1 MNAFMQDVRYGLRM
15 LLKNPGSTAVV
26 VLSLALGIGANT
38 TIFSVVNSLLFRPP
52 AVDEPAR
59 LVDIWMHNVK
69 RTGFDGYF
77 PLNFPDFVYYRDHNS
92 VFSGLTAY
100 AGDGLTVVWSR
111 DGQGEALQGTMVSA
125 NYFSV
130 LGIRPELG
138 RTFLPEEDRPGAAPA
153 VVVSHAFWRRHLGA
167 DPTALSR
174 PIMLNGHACAVVGV
188 IPDSFNGVLIGA
200 TMDVWAPMSLQP
212 WILPDRPQLVLV
224 GSVRP
229 PEARRVAPA
238 GAGRS
243 TVALQTARRRLPR
256 CGQGYGGGRL
266 SCHAHSRSVP
276 RIPRHHY
283 GCAHGRCGACA
294 ADRLRQRR

>member
-52 AVDEPAR
+52 AVAEPSR
-59 LVDIWMHNVK
+59 LVDVWMHNVK
-69 RTGFDGYF
+69 RSGMFDGYF

-111 DGQGEALQGTMVSA
+111 NGQGEALQGTMVSA

-138 RTFLPEEDRPGAAPA
+138 RTFLPEEDRPGAEPA
-153 VVVSHAFWRRHLGA
+153 VVVSDAFWRRHPGWRPGGVIASHHAERPRLQRGRRHPGFVSRCPDRRNHGRVGA
-167 DPTALSR
+167 DEPA
-174 PIMLNGHACAVVGV
+174 AV
-188 IPDSFNGVLIGA
+188 D
-200 TMDVWAPMSLQP
+200 QP
-212 WILPDRPQLVLV
+212 WFLP
-224 GSVRP
+224 
-229 PEARRVAPA
+229 
-238 GAGRS
+238 
-243 TVALQTARRRLPR
+243 
-256 CGQGYGGGRL
+256 
-266 SCHAHSRSVP
+266 
-276 RIPRHHY
+276 
-283 GCAHGRCGACA
+283 
-294 ADRLRQRR
+294 